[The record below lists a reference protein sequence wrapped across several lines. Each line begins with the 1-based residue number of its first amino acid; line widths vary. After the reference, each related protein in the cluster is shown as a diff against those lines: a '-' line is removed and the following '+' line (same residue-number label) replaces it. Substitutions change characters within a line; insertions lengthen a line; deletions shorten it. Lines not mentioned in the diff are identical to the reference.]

1 MKLKFIIFTAILAL
15 TSCTP
20 QNEMQAELLMDEV
33 ISIKWKGSCSMKVGK
48 MMNTAPLF
56 TVRSSAQTL
65 CCQYKFSTRQI
76 SQLFKL

>member
-33 ISIKWKGSCSMKVGK
+33 ISIKWKGS
-48 MMNTAPLF
+48 
-56 TVRSSAQTL
+56 TVIEYNSKSFQLGYNDASHEYRIFKDDLSS
-65 CCQYKFSTRQI
+65 
-76 SQLFKL
+76 